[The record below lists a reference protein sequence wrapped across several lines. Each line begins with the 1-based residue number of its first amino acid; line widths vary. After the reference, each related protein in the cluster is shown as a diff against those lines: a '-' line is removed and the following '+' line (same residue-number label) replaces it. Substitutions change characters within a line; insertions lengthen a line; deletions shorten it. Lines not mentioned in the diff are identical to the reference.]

1 MPGPFSARGVG
12 VGSVCFSRLSFV
24 GPSTAGLAVSGLP
37 VLIICASVT
46 LADAGAP
53 MRASFFTPL
62 CLTVGALQ
70 KTYESDSDSD
80 SNKVVVFQVNMK
92 VSYEMRC

>member
-1 MPGPFSARGVG
+1 
-12 VGSVCFSRLSFV
+12 
-24 GPSTAGLAVSGLP
+24 
-37 VLIICASVT
+37 
-46 LADAGAP
+46 

-92 VSYEMRC
+92 VSYEMLMLHATMLYADAC

>member
-37 VLIICASVT
+37 VLVIFASVT
-46 LADAGAP
+46 LAGVESP
-53 MRASFFTPL
+53 MRASVFTPL
-62 CLTVGALQ
+62 SLTVGGLQ
-70 KTYESDSDSD
+70 KNLHTVIDTVRTDSIAR
-80 SNKVVVFQVNMK
+80 VAHT
-92 VSYEMRC
+92 